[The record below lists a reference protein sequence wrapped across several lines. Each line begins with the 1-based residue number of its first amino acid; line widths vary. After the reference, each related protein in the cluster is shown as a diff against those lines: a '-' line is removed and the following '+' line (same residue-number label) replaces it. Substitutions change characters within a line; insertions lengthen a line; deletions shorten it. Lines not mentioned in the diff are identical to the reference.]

1 MLDISSVLISLWYLV
16 EVHWTFTT
24 TYAKIGPCVWITISF
39 IKCKV
44 TFMKYSACVYYYPQT
59 IHDTLSRCFMIL
71 SVRFYF
77 HVYLT
82 LLIPAKN
89 YRANL
94 GLPRF
99 TKRNFWVSVCIVR
112 VSIYRWLLN
121 GPTADICYCCKSRNF
136 FPFFLRFPLTGF

>member
-39 IKCKV
+39 MKCKV

-59 IHDTLSRCFMIL
+59 IHNTLSRCFMIL